1 MADVTSFYV
10 CLDDWRCDQYRW
22 RQNGHKAIPSKDPKI
37 KKYYF
42 IAVTPGG
49 NNSGFQKI
57 VFYLPENRDLFLI
70 QYIGDDSLAVDQ
82 PHGNTS
88 AEAARP
94 YIRTC
99 PSVLNKLS
107 PVIQQNVHLNFIKS
121 YINVTMSLYSYSC
134 VESSQH

>member
-1 MADVTSFYV
+1 MLS
-10 CLDDWRCDQYRW
+10 
-22 RQNGHKAIPSKDPKI
+22 IDPKI

-49 NNSGFQKI
+49 NNRGFQKI

-70 QYIGDDSLAVDQ
+70 QYIGDDPLVVDQ

-88 AEAARP
+88 AEAARL

-99 PSVLNKLS
+99 LSVLKE
-107 PVIQQNVHLNFIKS
+107 IKS
-121 YINVTMSLYSYSC
+121 SNPTECPSKFYKRATSMSQCHSTLTP
-134 VESSQH
+134 VLNPRNIK

>member
-1 MADVTSFYV
+1 MIGGVTSI
-10 CLDDWRCDQYRW
+10 YRW
-22 RQNGHKAIPSKDPKI
+22 RQNGHKAIPSKDPKV

-57 VFYLPENRDLFLI
+57 VFYLPENQDLFLI

-88 AEAARP
+88 AEAAKP

-99 PSVLNKLS
+99 MPICS
-107 PVIQQNVHLNFIKS
+107 
-121 YINVTMSLYSYSC
+121 
-134 VESSQH
+134 